1 MAMALAGAATCSKE
15 EPDQAIQALIYYPY
29 IDIHTYIHTY
39 IHTLQ
44 TKEYRPFIQY
54 YNRTFKNHLTIYS
67 DIGLCF

>member
-39 IHTLQ
+39 LTD
-44 TKEYRPFIQY
+44 YR
-54 YNRTFKNHLTIYS
+54 
-67 DIGLCF
+67 